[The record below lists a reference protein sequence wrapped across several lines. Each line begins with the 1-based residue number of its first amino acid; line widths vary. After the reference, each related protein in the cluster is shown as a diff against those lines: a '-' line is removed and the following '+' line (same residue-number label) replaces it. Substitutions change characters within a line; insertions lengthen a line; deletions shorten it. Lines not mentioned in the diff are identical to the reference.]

1 MRRRHVSFYCK
12 KEFMDKHQRLHKNNM
27 SVEKYRQKMDLYIM
41 RVEIG
46 EVENTIVREW
56 IES

>member
-1 MRRRHVSFYCK
+1 
-12 KEFMDKHQRLHKNNM
+12 MDKHQRLHKNNM